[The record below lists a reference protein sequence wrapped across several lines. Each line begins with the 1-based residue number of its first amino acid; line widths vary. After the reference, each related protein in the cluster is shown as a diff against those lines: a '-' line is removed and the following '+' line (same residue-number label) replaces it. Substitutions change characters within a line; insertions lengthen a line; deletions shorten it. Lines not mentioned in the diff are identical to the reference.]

1 MRAADIVNR
10 GVTVTKNDDKTF
22 SHTGKPDFTEEAPE
36 IYRTLPKGPNSRP
49 RTKAS
54 QNNSYT

>member
-1 MRAADIVNR
+1 MKASEIVNR
-10 GVTVTKNDDKTF
+10 GVVVTKNEDKTM
-22 SHTGKPDFTEEAPE
+22 SYTGKPDFTEEAPE

-54 QNNSYT
+54 LTNSYT

>member
-1 MRAADIVNR
+1 MRAQEIINR
-10 GVTVTKNDDKTF
+10 GIATTKNDDKTY
-22 SHTGKPDFTEEAPE
+22 SHTGKADFQEEAPE
-36 IYRTLPKGPNSRP
+36 IYRTTPKGPNSRP